1 MAFWKTPLFIIYG
14 VLLWI
19 LFSPL
24 WLPMLIVFG
33 SWKIVALILA
43 KCLHPELIPISFSD
57 AYFALYSCDQ
67 QPLMSVGTTL
77 RLKGRVDMGAFMKK
91 FQECFLS
98 EDSGNRYKN
107 LYCYFVIYCGFVF
120 KKPVRKLHLKNHF
133 IEKTLPRG
141 MEPEDYLGKWLVTD
155 TYHHKPEG
163 QPCWQVI
170 ILRRGPEYDRE
181 ETFVSIKMHHGM
193 IDGYSFVHMT
203 DALTGGKS
211 PYIYQLLSCMGN
223 AYFLEQ
229 IKHVLQGP
237 ALAMNVLIR
246 NVRTE
251 VVVEQGNP
259 FETKWCMSFSSLDLE
274 IVKSI
279 RRKTNAKFAT
289 IMMTAATGALK
300 RLYMED
306 RQHAYDSLPD
316 QVWIESPLG
325 IPKHPAMTKGGKFCN
340 HFTAGV
346 FATPFRTEDR
356 LYRLQSLEKDFHAY
370 HERSGLQLMSWLL
383 FGFYW
388 VQPVFMRR
396 HYTNYVSFI
405 YRFTVLYSGLMTS
418 PTKVSLMGHPVDNI
432 YFLQATA
439 SAFPYVSLFLMCST
453 YDGKLDLS
461 CYASQKLVKDRE
473 ELERLI
479 QVHLKA
485 ELEQMYKDYCQ
496 AKEGS
501 LVVDMDACL
510 PRYDTR
516 L

>member
-1 MAFWKTPLFIIYG
+1 MTYCEKPLFVVYG
-14 VLLWI
+14 ILLWI
-19 LFSPL
+19 LFAPL
-24 WLPMLIVFG
+24 WFPMLIVFS
-33 SWKIVALILA
+33 SWKIVAILLA
-43 KCLHPELIPISFSD
+43 KCLYPELIPISFND
-57 AYFALYSCDQ
+57 AYFALYACDQ
-67 QPLMSVGTTL
+67 QPLMSVGATL
-77 RLKGRVDMGAFMKK
+77 RLKGRVEMERFMRK
-91 FQECFLS
+91 FHECFLS
-98 EDSGNRYKN
+98 QDSENRYKN
-107 LYCYFVIYCGFVF
+107 LYCYFVIYCNFVF
-120 KKPVRKLHLKNHF
+120 KKPVTKLLLENHF

-141 MEPEDYLGKWLVTD
+141 MEPEDYLGKWIVTD

-193 IDGYSFVHMT
+193 IDGYSFVHMI
-203 DALTGGKS
+203 DKLTGGKS
-211 PYIYQLLSCMGN
+211 PYIVTSPEN
-223 AYFLEQ
+223 ETIFTK

-237 ALAMNVLIR
+237 ALAVNVLMR
-246 NVRTE
+246 NVRTD
-251 VVVEQGNP
+251 VVARQGNP
-259 FETKWCMSFSSLDLE
+259 FETKWSMSFSSLNLD
-274 IVKSI
+274 IVKRI

-306 RQHAYDSLPD
+306 RQHLFDSLPE

-346 FATPFRTEDR
+346 FATPLRTEDR

-370 HERSGLQLMSWLL
+370 HERSGLQLMAWLL

-388 VQPVFMRR
+388 LQPVFMRR

-418 PTKVSLMGHPVDNI
+418 PTKVSLLGHPVDNI

-439 SAFPYVSLFLMCST
+439 SAFPYVC
-453 YDGKLDLS
+453 K
-461 CYASQKLVKDRE
+461 
-473 ELERLI
+473 
-479 QVHLKA
+479 
-485 ELEQMYKDYCQ
+485 
-496 AKEGS
+496 
-501 LVVDMDACL
+501 
-510 PRYDTR
+510 
-516 L
+516 